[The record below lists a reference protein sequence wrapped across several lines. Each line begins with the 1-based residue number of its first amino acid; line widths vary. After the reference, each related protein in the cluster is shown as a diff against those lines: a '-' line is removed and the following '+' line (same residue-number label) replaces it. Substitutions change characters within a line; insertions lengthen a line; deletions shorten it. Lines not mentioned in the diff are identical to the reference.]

1 MVLEEEESS
10 SESQSEERTS
20 PFSSTVH
27 DISTTLLVIPY
38 EAGID
43 KIKDWCPGMHCVSL
57 QGPSI
62 IASGQEMSRIILVSP
77 YMTLEF
83 LQQFHLILQLHTSS
97 EFTVEIISLQFSTS
111 SPSEDFSWT
120 SSLVEAYGPHEKS
133 ISPLAL

>member
-1 MVLEEEESS
+1 
-10 SESQSEERTS
+10 
-20 PFSSTVH
+20 
-27 DISTTLLVIPY
+27 
-38 EAGID
+38 
-43 KIKDWCPGMHCVSL
+43 
-57 QGPSI
+57 
-62 IASGQEMSRIILVSP
+62 MSRIILVSP

-120 SSLVEAYGPHEKS
+120 SSLVEAYGPHEKN